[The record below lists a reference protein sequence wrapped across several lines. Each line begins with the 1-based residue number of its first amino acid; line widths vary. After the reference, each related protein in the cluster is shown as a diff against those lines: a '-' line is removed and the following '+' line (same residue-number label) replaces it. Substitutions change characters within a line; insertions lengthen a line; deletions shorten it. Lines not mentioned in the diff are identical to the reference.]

1 MYAEL
6 LSVCSDLGNRPNYR
20 SVVSLMCRVTCQA
33 QVSVKRQF
41 ESELFL
47 MEDWLS
53 PDDNVKTATMMR
65 MLSLVCGGGACKDNA
80 TRSEVA
86 TAFMRKQKTLMA
98 QTGNNHITHTSHTRV
113 GPPPHS
119 CLCRKASP
127 CLPR

>member
-1 MYAEL
+1 VYAEL

-65 MLSLVCGGGACKDNA
+65 MLSLVCGDGACKDNA

-86 TAFMRKQKTLMA
+86 TAFVRKQKTLMA